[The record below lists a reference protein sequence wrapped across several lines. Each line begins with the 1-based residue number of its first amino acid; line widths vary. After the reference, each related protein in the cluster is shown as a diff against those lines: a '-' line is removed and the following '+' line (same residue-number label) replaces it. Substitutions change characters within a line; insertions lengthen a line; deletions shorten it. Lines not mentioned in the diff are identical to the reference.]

1 MDADKFSNDVSG
13 ADASVGD
20 RVRNVFLVLGL
31 NAYGGK
37 WEYFRVVANFGVR
50 VNNNMGSQN
59 GISADSDIG
68 PNGTEGA
75 NDAIFAVGS
84 TTDILSILI
93 MMFSCDLRSPYEV
106 LAHL

>member
-1 MDADKFSNDVSG
+1 MDTDKFSDNISG
-13 ADASVGD
+13 TDASVSYG
-20 RVRNVFLVLGL
+20 VRNVFLVLRL

-37 WEYFRVVANFGVR
+37 WEYLRVVANFGVR

-75 NDAIFAVGS
+75 NDAIFA
-84 TTDILSILI
+84 DFRRWI
-93 MMFSCDLRSPYEV
+93 DD
-106 LAHL
+106 